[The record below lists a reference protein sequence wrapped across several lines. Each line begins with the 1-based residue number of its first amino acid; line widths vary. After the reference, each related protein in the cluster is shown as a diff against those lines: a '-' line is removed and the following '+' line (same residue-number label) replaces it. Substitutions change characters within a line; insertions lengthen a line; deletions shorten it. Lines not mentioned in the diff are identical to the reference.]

1 MAKGDS
7 DRQNSLQAGPGHVR
21 AVPRGPEDR
30 EGLCQCWGR
39 GEVPRPTPGRARDIS
54 TTVTCGPD
62 ASQRPQRRFSKW
74 GSWAGESA
82 GSFSE
87 MHVLRPLKIARGTGH
102 LLTKFSG
109 RVTI

>member
-1 MAKGDS
+1 MAEGDS
-7 DRQNSLQAGPGHVR
+7 DRQNSLQAGPGHER

-30 EGLCQCWGR
+30 EGPCQCWGR

-74 GSWAGESA
+74 GSCTRESLLGDA
-82 GSFSE
+82 
-87 MHVLRPLKIARGTGH
+87 RPQAPEDRERG
-102 LLTKFSG
+102 
-109 RVTI
+109 RPPAD

>member
-1 MAKGDS
+1 MSVLG
-7 DRQNSLQAGPGHVR
+7 AGGGAEADARSCEGH
-21 AVPRGPEDR
+21 
-30 EGLCQCWGR
+30 LN
-39 GEVPRPTPGRARDIS
+39 DIS
-54 TTVTCGPD
+54 TCGPD

-74 GSWAGESA
+74 GSWARESA

-87 MHVLRPLKIARGTGH
+87 MHVLGPPKIARGAGH